1 MSSFSTTVLVKLML
15 MGLLSFA
22 LLLTAN
28 GYYSGLRYGKRL
40 PYEVTR
46 VNLRSSTPRVIQSRS
61 QVRFYAGSRYGGK
74 RSYWDTSMSD
84 SESSPPT
91 DYYQQQVRS
100 GSGSG
105 ANSPIDCLYVP
116 YVGVRCLPRNSDSTW
131 SNLGESDED
140 SGSPNTMNGNPSS
153 SSPVG
158 GSDAS

>member
-28 GYYSGLRYGKRL
+28 GYYAGLRYGKRL
-40 PYEVTR
+40 PY
-46 VNLRSSTPRVIQSRS
+46 
-61 QVRFYAGSRYGGK
+61 
-74 RSYWDTSMSD
+74 D

-100 GSGSG
+100 GSGT
-105 ANSPIDCLYVP
+105 NSPVDCLYVP
-116 YVGVRCLPRNSDSTW
+116 YVGVRCLPRHSDSTW
-131 SNLGESDED
+131 NNLGESDED